1 MKVLIAGGGTGGH
14 LYSGIAVHDIL
25 TREGKHEV
33 CFIGTRDGIEARVLP
48 ERGIDVKFVPVGKFR
63 RSGPVAK
70 AVSVAVLPLSGI
82 CALME
87 LLKIRPDVVLGVGGY
102 ASGPAVAAAALL
114 GIRRAVIEQNSVA
127 GFTNR
132 LLGRFVKRAFL
143 GLPGAVSDF
152 PRGVGVFVGNPV
164 RNALF
169 AVGPADERSSP
180 FTILVFGGSQGAH
193 RINEL
198 IADALP
204 FLADIRGD
212 LSFIHIA
219 GRKDCSAVKQAY
231 QETGISADVYEYR
244 EDMERLYS
252 RAHWVIA
259 RSGAMT
265 VSELAAARRP
275 SLLIPYP
282 FAVDDHQAK
291 NAAYLVK
298 AGAAVMIRQEELT
311 GRRVA
316 TLIREARGNRKKLS
330 VMGNK
335 AGRAARPDAA
345 REIADWITETGGK
358 TK

>member
-1 MKVLIAGGGTGGH
+1 MNVLIAGGGTGGH
-14 LYSGIAVHDIL
+14 LYSGIAVHEIL

-33 CFIGTRDGIEARVLP
+33 RFIGTRDGIEARVLP
-48 ERGIDVKFVPVGKFR
+48 ERGIDVKFIPVGKFR
-63 RSGPVAK
+63 RSGTAAKVA
-70 AVSVAVLPLSGI
+70 SVAILPLSGL
-82 CALME
+82 CALIA
-87 LLKIRPDVVLGVGGY
+87 LVKTRPDVVLGVGGY
-102 ASGPAVAAAALL
+102 ASGPVVAAAALL

-132 LLGRFVKRAFL
+132 MLGRFVGRAFL
-143 GLPGAVSDF
+143 GLPGAMSDF

-164 RNALF
+164 RSALF
-169 AVGPADERSSP
+169 SVQPVDEGSKP

-198 IADALP
+198 IAEALP
-204 FLADIRGD
+204 FLTDMKGD
-212 LSFIHIA
+212 LSFIHVA
-219 GRKDCSAVKQAY
+219 GRQDSPAVKRAY
-231 QETGISADVYEYR
+231 DETGIPGEVYEFR
-244 EDMERLYS
+244 EDMERLYA

-291 NAAYLVK
+291 NAAYLVD

-311 GRRVA
+311 GRRLA
-316 TLIREARGNRKKLS
+316 SLIREAAGNRGRLS
-330 VMGNK
+330 LMGKK
-335 AGRAARPDAA
+335 AGKAARPDAA
-345 REIADWITETGGK
+345 RAIADWVTNAGK
-358 TK
+358 RKK